1 MNFASLLLSPGFFS
15 ESSWKNEGLP
25 KLAFDE
31 GINIRFGKKS
41 YKNEE
46 KNANKILR
54 MRIFLEQKR
63 SFWA

>member
-46 KNANKILR
+46 KNANKIL
-54 MRIFLEQKR
+54 
-63 SFWA
+63 